1 MATKR
6 IYIPSDDW
14 TLLNQG
20 GAVAQRNFV
29 LKLKE
34 GNVFIGSTADSST
47 NPNTEDCY
55 NTTEGIVYTG
65 NDYVYAKSS
74 ANTTATGIIDGID

>member
-1 MATKR
+1 MATKK
-6 IYIPSDDW
+6 INIPSDDW

-20 GAVAQRNFV
+20 GEVTQSSFV

-34 GNVFIGSTADSST
+34 GDVFIGSTANSNT
-47 NPNTEDCY
+47 KPKTEDCY

-65 NDYVYAKSS
+65 TDYVYAKSS
-74 ANTTATGIIDGID
+74 ANTTATGIIDGMD